1 MSSSNMS
8 VIDLSETLADFS
20 RQQGRLAAATE
31 LPVIDLSE
39 TVADS
44 SLDSDTGELEEL
56 EEELEELAEVATE
69 EEEEVV
75 VEVPTEGEGVVLT
88 EDEEEDYSYD
98 EDEMPELEDVDVS
111 TVEEEAA
118 VDVTGPVE
126 EEVRALLAAEGAAA
140 AGHALRRMEA
150 LLGRWGHAALET
162 PPRGV
167 VTPPRGEVT
176 PPRGVVTPP
185 RSVVT
190 PPRGEGAELGDE
202 MVLDTTIDLT
212 DSPNTNQ
219 GASPLPSGPLA
230 SLTCPVCLDTL
241 AAVTRRGGR
250 VVSTRCGHVFCGSCL
265 PRCIQTTGQCP
276 TCRTRL
282 TLFGGFHPLYLALN

>member
-8 VIDLSETLADFS
+8 VIDLSETLADSS

-56 EEELEELAEVATE
+56 EELEELAEELEELAEVATE

-88 EDEEEDYSYD
+88 EDEEEEVPELEEDYSYD

-111 TVEEEAA
+111 TAEEEAA

-150 LLGRWGHAALET
+150 LLGRWGRAALET
-162 PPRGV
+162 PPRG
-167 VTPPRGEVT
+167 
-176 PPRGVVTPP
+176 
-185 RSVVT
+185 VVT